1 MAGIYLHIPFC
12 KSRCIYCDFYST
24 LKTNSIE
31 SYITTLS
38 EELKQR
44 KDYLQDPIKTIYL
57 GGGTPSLL
65 SYKQL
70 GVLFK
75 NLDKHYN
82 LSAVKEVTLEANP
95 DDLTPDYLNELRKLP
110 INRLSIGIQSFHDNH
125 LQKLHRRHTAQKA
138 IEAVHKSQDVGFD
151 NISIDLIYGLPNETL
166 EEWKE
171 DIQQAINLNIQ
182 HISAYHLIYE
192 KSTPLFQLLTS
203 GKIQEVN
210 EELSLDFFS
219 LLIDELNGAGF
230 EHYEIS
236 NFSKPSYQSQHNSS
250 YWNGTHYLGCGPS
263 AHSFNGTS
271 REWNIASLT
280 QYIKGIKNQNRL
292 FQTEHLDTT
301 TQYNEYVITSIR
313 RSKGADLKHIKKAFG
328 VKYYN
333 YILKY
338 ATPHIKNNTLEVK
351 NDILKLTKAG
361 IFISDGIMSDLL
373 FII

>member
-24 LKTNSIE
+24 LKINSIE

-44 KDYLQDPIKTIYL
+44 KDYLQDPIETIYL

-95 DDLTPDYLNELRKLP
+95 DDLTPDYLNELKKLP
-110 INRLSIGIQSFHDNH
+110 INRLSIGIQSFHDKH

-203 GKIQEVN
+203 GKIKEVN

-219 LLIDELNGAGF
+219 LLIDKLNGAGF

-250 YWNGTHYLGCGPS
+250 YWNETHYLGCGPS

-271 REWNIASLT
+271 REWNIAS
-280 QYIKGIKNQNRL
+280 
-292 FQTEHLDTT
+292 
-301 TQYNEYVITSIR
+301 
-313 RSKGADLKHIKKAFG
+313 
-328 VKYYN
+328 
-333 YILKY
+333 
-338 ATPHIKNNTLEVK
+338 
-351 NDILKLTKAG
+351 
-361 IFISDGIMSDLL
+361 
-373 FII
+373 